1 MQVWPIQRGAAQR
14 GMGCA
19 EVIGVLQ
26 ACLDGEMD
34 EVTARRVVTHLDQ
47 CRDCGLEADLY
58 RGIKNSLARQEQPD
72 GRAAAR
78 LRCFGESLP
87 HTGPADGRD
96 RIAGG

>member
-1 MQVWPIQRGAAQR
+1 MQVWPIQRGAARR
-14 GMGCA
+14 GTGCA
-19 EVIGVLQ
+19 DVTRVLQ
-26 ACLDGEMD
+26 ACLDGETD
-34 EVTARRVVTHLDQ
+34 EVTARRVVTHLDE
-47 CRDCGLEADLY
+47 CGDCGLEARLY
-58 RGIKNSLARQEQPD
+58 REIKNSLARQGQPD